1 MYYPLEKVSHPLS
14 WPNAWLYCD
23 WCVLQSSAFYGKTT
37 LFEKLWPALHYDRG
51 LFFKFHIYIW
61 KTLLFCICESITNR
75 KSRFLSVFFHIMRNN
90 GGKPRFIFWHLFLH
104 LRHFSCTKRPSFEE
118 LLVWYYKNTTITI
131 PKKEAT
137 RKVKF

>member
-37 LFEKLWPALHYDRG
+37 VFEKLWPALYYDRG
-51 LFFKFHIYIW
+51 FFSNFTFTFEKPSFFAYVNQ
-61 KTLLFCICESITNR
+61 LLIENQDFY
-75 KSRFLSVFFHIMRNN
+75 LSFFISWEIMVENQDSY
-90 GGKPRFIFWHLFLH
+90 FDTLFLH
-104 LRHFSCTKRPSFEE
+104 LRHFSWTKRSSFEE